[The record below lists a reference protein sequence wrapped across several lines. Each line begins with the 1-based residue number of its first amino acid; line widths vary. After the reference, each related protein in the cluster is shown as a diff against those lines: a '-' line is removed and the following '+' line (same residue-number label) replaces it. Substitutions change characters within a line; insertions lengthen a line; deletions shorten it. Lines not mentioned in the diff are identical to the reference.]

1 MAPPNRKDDDG
12 SFVSSDSGASLQPST
27 RPSRVRR
34 IHRLIVDPR
43 HPRDGRDD
51 AGQRAQRYRRR
62 QRFGR
67 RRSRPGARADE
78 AEQAGRFTVR
88 VYGSADV
95 YTLGY
100 VITAPTGTRFASTDR
115 NWETSDGTS
124 STVPNGVVLSAD
136 GKTLTYGGMTYF
148 PRYTAS
154 WTEESYELLSDGTAG
169 DRAVNDGSF
178 RITDGPDS
186 LIGASIAIGYE
197 AK

>member
-1 MAPPNRKDDDG
+1 MVPLSAPTRARRFNRVLAPLA
-12 SFVSSDSGASLQPST
+12 FAAFTASL
-27 RPSRVRR
+27 
-34 IHRLIVDPR
+34 LIPGTPATAATTPASALSATVAGNASA
-43 HPRDGRDD
+43 DG
-51 AGQRAQRYRRR
+51 ALAQVLV
-62 QRFGR
+62 
-67 RRSRPGARADE
+67 PTLE